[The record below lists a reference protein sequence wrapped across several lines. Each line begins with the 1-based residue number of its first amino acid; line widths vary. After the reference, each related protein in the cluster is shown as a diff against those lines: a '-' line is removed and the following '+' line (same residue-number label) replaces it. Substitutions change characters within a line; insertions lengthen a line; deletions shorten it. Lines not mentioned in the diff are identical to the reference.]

1 MNVYK
6 SSFLI
11 IGKGVTYE
19 HCKNFFEENSIDY
32 KYIDTKD
39 SIGIKNNN
47 IILSQECQERLN
59 QKKINLD
66 EIDYFVVSPGIPKD
80 NYLIS
85 QLSKYKSDVI
95 TDIDIVQNIIDAKL
109 ICVTGTNGKT
119 STVSLLAEV
128 LNANSKKAIAC
139 GNNGTSVFEALKK
152 RYEYVVLEVSSYQ
165 LEYIKKLHSHISVIL
180 NITNDHLDRHL
191 TFQRYL
197 EIKSKILKN
206 AKHTVTNKLFN
217 IKNNNIFDIQNDHF
231 YINDNKIESLK
242 LLNSNC
248 IEYKKKKYEISGR
261 HEALNLCACIAI
273 LKIIGIETTNIFSA
287 FEKRESLPHRLEAFT
302 KINNINFINDS
313 KSTNA
318 DSTMNAL
325 LSSSKN
331 IILIMGGDNKKTSFD
346 SLNSI
351 INEKVKLLVLIGE
364 NRNYLDRELKI
375 NIKKKLFHKLNDATS
390 YIFNIMEP
398 GDTVLLSPGTS
409 SFYMYENYEAR
420 GDHFKKIVNEY
431 VSSKD

>member
-152 RYEYVVLEVSSYQ
+152 RYEYVVLEISSYQ

>member
-66 EIDYFVVSPGIPKD
+66 AIDYFVVSPGIPKD

-152 RYEYVVLEVSSYQ
+152 RYEYVVLEISSYQ

-191 TFQRYL
+191 TFQKYL

-217 IKNNNIFDIQNDHF
+217 IKNNNIFDIQNDYF

-287 FEKRESLPHRLEAFT
+287 FEKRELLPHRLEAFT

-420 GDHFKKIVNEY
+420 GNHFKKIVNEY